1 MKQAGNMKFYSLDE
15 VTDEIIGKK
24 GTAERDEFDNEV
36 EEALHAYRIGE
47 AIKKA
52 RIRHNLTQEEL
63 GERIGVKR
71 SQICKLENGRCS
83 PTLSTMSRVFR
94 ALGIATATLDLG
106 TGGKV
111 ALW

>member
-1 MKQAGNMKFYSLDE
+1 MANIIFRKSDSLIDD
-15 VTDEIIGKK
+15 VWGKT
-24 GTAERDEFDNEV
+24 GTPERDAMEAQLK
-36 EEALHAYRIGE
+36 EEANAYFVGE
-47 AIKKA
+47 AIRKA
-52 RIRHNLTQEEL
+52 RMQCNLTQEEL
-63 GERIGVKR
+63 GEKIGVKR

-106 TGGKV
+106 IGGKV

>member
-1 MKQAGNMKFYSLDE
+1 MAKMNFTPADE
-15 VTDEIIGKK
+15 LIDDVWGKV
-24 GTAERDEFDNEV
+24 GTPERDAM
-36 EEALHAYRIGE
+36 EAQLKEDVQAYFVGE

-52 RIRHNLTQEEL
+52 RLKQNLTQEEL

-71 SQICKLENGRCS
+71 SQICKLESGKS
-83 PTLSTMSRVFR
+83 PITLSTMSRVFK

-106 TGGKV
+106 VAGKV